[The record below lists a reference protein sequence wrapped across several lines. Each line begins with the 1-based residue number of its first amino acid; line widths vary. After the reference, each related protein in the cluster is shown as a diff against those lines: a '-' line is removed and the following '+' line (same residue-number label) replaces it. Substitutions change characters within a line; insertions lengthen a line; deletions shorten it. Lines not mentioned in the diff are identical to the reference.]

1 MVEINLCGTRF
12 LRLVHVCLDQGILK
26 DTISN
31 TLTWKMDNKKYDF
44 SLVYNVVNFWE
55 NYLGKKKVTCY
66 GQPSVYLL
74 NSVPKYKV

>member
-44 SLVYNVVNFWE
+44 SLVYNVVNF
-55 NYLGKKKVTCY
+55 
-66 GQPSVYLL
+66 
-74 NSVPKYKV
+74 